1 MKEDSEVAKFYRRKE
16 QQRKAR
22 AKRPVSE
29 KLAIASRLRDVQQ
42 KLAPARAANKAK
54 RTAGGIEIRI
64 KTQEKGK
71 PA

>member
-1 MKEDSEVAKFYRRKE
+1 MKEDSEIAKLYRRKE

-29 KLAIASRLRDVQQ
+29 KLAIAARLRDVQE

-54 RTAGGIEIRI
+54 RAAGKVEIRI
-64 KTQEKGK
+64 KT
-71 PA
+71 A

>member
-1 MKEDSEVAKFYRRKE
+1 MKEGAEISKLYRRKE

-29 KLAIASRLRDVQQ
+29 KLAIASRLRDVQE

-54 RTAGGIEIRI
+54 RAAGKVEIRI
-64 KTQEKGK
+64 KT
-71 PA
+71 A